1 MNGVETSLYSV
12 ASALCVFSAGLLRG
26 RAGVRSKGEIYFTAF
41 LVIEALSFICEV
53 LMAHPATPLKCV
65 WLGGRMGLSLLI
77 APCLWLVIRESS
89 GPRRPK
95 LTELGKW
102 HWIAVVAGIGCLIPL
117 WSSAHWGTDYPNP
130 LRPVSWFY
138 SKVIHTGMLSCVGIF
153 VVQVPWYLR
162 RSQRL
167 LAEKSRS
174 PRWLQWPL
182 AVVLTTW
189 LLGLLRVLQCI
200 SHAPQELSLLI
211 STIEVSVTVGA
222 LYFIVRQSS
231 TAEPAPTAP
240 AAKYARSSLD
250 AATIARI
257 KRKIETA
264 LSAPEVSSD
273 SLLNLRSL
281 SRTIGEKAH
290 YVSQVI
296 NQELGTNFYELLSR
310 HRIARAKT
318 LLRERR
324 DQTVLEIALAVGFN
338 SKSTFNAAFRKE
350 VGMTPTAFR
359 ADGGD
364 TTQPVARST

>member
-1 MNGVETSLYSV
+1 MQN
-12 ASALCVFSAGLLRG
+12 
-26 RAGVRSKGEIYFTAF
+26 KGETYFTAF

-77 APCLWLVIRESS
+77 APCLWLVIRESLERS
-89 GPRRPK
+89 RPK
-95 LTELGKW
+95 LAALGKW
-102 HWIAVVAGIGCLIPL
+102 HWIAVAIGIVCLFPL
-117 WSSAHWGTDYPNP
+117 WSSAHLGTDYPNP
-130 LRPVSWFY
+130 LRPVSWLY
-138 SKVIHTGMLSCVGIF
+138 SKVIHTTMLLCVGIF
-153 VVQVPWYLR
+153 AVQVPWYLAQSR
-162 RSQRL
+162 RIL
-167 LAEKSRS
+167 LNRPGA

-182 AVVLTTW
+182 AVVLSTW

-200 SHAPQELSLLI
+200 SHAPRELSLLI
-211 STIEVSVTVGA
+211 STVEVSVTVSA
-222 LYFIVRQSS
+222 LYLIVRQSS
-231 TAEPAPTAP
+231 TTEPTS

-250 AATIARI
+250 AATVARI

-264 LSAPEVSSD
+264 FGTPEVSSD

-296 NQELGTNFYELLSR
+296 NQELGTNFYELVSR
-310 HRIARAKT
+310 HRIDRAKKM
-318 LLRERR
+318 LLEQR

-338 SKSTFNAAFRKE
+338 SKSTFNTAFRKE

-364 TTQPVARST
+364 PAQPVVARST